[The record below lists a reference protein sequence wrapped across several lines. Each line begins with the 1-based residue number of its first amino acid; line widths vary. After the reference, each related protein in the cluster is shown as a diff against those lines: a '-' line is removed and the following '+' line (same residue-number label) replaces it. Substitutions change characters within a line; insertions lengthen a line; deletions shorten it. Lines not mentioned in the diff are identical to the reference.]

1 VYLSGEKI
9 ATNYKGHYQ
18 YDHDTLNFYAF
29 FQAAC
34 LIRVPVEVV
43 KQRAQAFPEMSSQ
56 KIFKST
62 LQSEGWPQ
70 IYMIAQVVVNPTTI
84 QSRPR

>member
-1 VYLSGEKI
+1 M
-9 ATNYKGHYQ
+9 
-18 YDHDTLNFYAF
+18 DTLNFYAF

-43 KQRAQAFPEMSSQ
+43 KQRAQAFPELSSQ

-62 LQSEGWPQ
+62 LQSEVY
-70 IYMIAQVVVNPTTI
+70 IID
-84 QSRPR
+84 